1 MKIDQESLAS
11 KIKATAEEI
20 AFGDILTSTF
30 RAATHHVM
38 RIFDE
43 LGRSLGYEV
52 EIGWLYD
59 MTWYVEEGRVMSDL
73 PMVLECEW
81 NRLPRHRDEINSDF
95 QKLVQARADVRVWI
109 SASPDAAST
118 HIENCER
125 QIRLFSGS
133 LPGDRYI
140 FAVYDWTTGKPIIKQ
155 LVLPQSN

>member
-1 MKIDQESLAS
+1 MKIDRLSLAS

-20 AFGDILTSTF
+20 PFADILTGTF

-38 RIFDE
+38 RVFDE

-59 MTWYVEEGRVMSDL
+59 MTWYVEEERVMSDL
-73 PMVLECEW
+73 PMILECEW
-81 NRLPRHRDEINSDF
+81 DHGPRHRDEVDSDF

-109 SASPDAAST
+109 SASPKPAS

-140 FAVYDWTTGKPIIKQ
+140 FAVYDWAAGKPIIKQ

>member
-1 MKIDQESLAS
+1 MKIDRLSFAS

-20 AFGDILTSTF
+20 PFGDILTGTF

-38 RIFDE
+38 RVFDE

-59 MTWYVEEGRVMSDL
+59 MTWYVEEQRVMSDL
-73 PMVLECEW
+73 PMILECEW
-81 NRLPRHRDEINSDF
+81 DHGPRHRDEINFDF

-109 SASPDAAST
+109 SASPKSAS

-125 QIRLFSGS
+125 QIRLFSGT
-133 LPGDRYI
+133 LPGDHYI
-140 FAVYDWTTGKPIIKQ
+140 FAVFDWTTGKPIIKQ
-155 LVLPQSN
+155 LVLP